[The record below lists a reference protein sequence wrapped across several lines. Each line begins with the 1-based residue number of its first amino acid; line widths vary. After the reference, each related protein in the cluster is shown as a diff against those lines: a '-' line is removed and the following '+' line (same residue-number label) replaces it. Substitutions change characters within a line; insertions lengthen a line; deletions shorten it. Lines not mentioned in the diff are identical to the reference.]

1 MDFRTDVPLERLY
14 GYCTDVPVERLYFA
28 TIVQTPS
35 QELGGGVCW

>member
-1 MDFRTDVPLERLY
+1 MGGWGMSITFDFRRDVPL
-14 GYCTDVPVERLYFA
+14 ERLYFA